1 MVIIDKRGERL
12 EFDNEAIVENINR
25 LTNRIFKLLP
35 SREEGGD
42 WETPLNNII
51 IEITGMKILWNDQP
65 KLFSLLC
72 KLEALNS
79 LTGEDE
85 FLAFRKLIF
94 ECLGILNEIK
104 QCLV

>member
-1 MVIIDKRGERL
+1 MVIVNIRGERL
-12 EFDNEAIVENINR
+12 EFEDQAIVDNINR

-51 IEITGMKILWNDQP
+51 IEITGMKILWSDQP

-79 LTGEDE
+79 LTEEDD
-85 FLAFRKLIF
+85 FLTFRKIIF
-94 ECLGILNEIK
+94 ECLGILNDIK
-104 QCLV
+104 KCLV